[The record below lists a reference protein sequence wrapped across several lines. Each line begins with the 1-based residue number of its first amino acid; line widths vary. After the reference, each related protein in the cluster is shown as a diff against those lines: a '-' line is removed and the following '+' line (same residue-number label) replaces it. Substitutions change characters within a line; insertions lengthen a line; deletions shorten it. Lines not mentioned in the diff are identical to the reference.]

1 MCLTQFT
8 QAVFVSS
15 LNQHFRSWILWRR
28 CFLCLQSFRKFI
40 IVKCLFQTTIPQTTN
55 RMSDNICGNIS
66 HAFSRSKVLMLKYP
80 MFPEIVKNSFF
91 ISSLHCHHHSTVPL
105 YFITILCYVMLTAV
119 KICCLLHMFFLFG
132 CLGAKCSFLFCLWEQ

>member
-80 MFPEIVKNSFF
+80 MFPEIVNSFF